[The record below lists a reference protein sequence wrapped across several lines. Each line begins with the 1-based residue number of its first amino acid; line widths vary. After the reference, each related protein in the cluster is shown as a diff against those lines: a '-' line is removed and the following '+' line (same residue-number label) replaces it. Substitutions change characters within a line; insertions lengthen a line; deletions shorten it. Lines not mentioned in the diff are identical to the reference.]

1 MILMFFLQ
9 CLRKIQEIQ
18 VCHDQVAWVTL
29 RGPYSM
35 PSWVS
40 VDIVAEVFTA
50 LSSGF
55 KLFDALLRGMRRH
68 SEGTVKAR

>member
-18 VCHDQVAWVTL
+18 VCHDQTAWVTL